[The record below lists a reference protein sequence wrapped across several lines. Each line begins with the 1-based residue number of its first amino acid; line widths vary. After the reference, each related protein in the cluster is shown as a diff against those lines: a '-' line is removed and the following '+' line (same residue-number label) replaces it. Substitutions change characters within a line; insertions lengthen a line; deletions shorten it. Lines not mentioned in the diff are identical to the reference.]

1 MDEDSSSDRQ
11 SVRTST
17 LVRVEPSIPH
27 PLFGEYSVFR
37 YMEHDHMSP
46 GYILAMMNY
55 TIVNISSDGD
65 VEYIFAL
72 QVTRIRFGHTTCRR
86 EFGKKACHILS

>member
-1 MDEDSSSDRQ
+1 MTLQLMDEDSSSDRQ
-11 SVRTST
+11 SIRTST
-17 LVRVEPSIPH
+17 LVRVKPSIPH

-55 TIVNISSDGD
+55 TIVNISPDGD
-65 VEYIFAL
+65 VECIFAL
-72 QVTRIRFGHTTCRR
+72 QTNNQNPF
-86 EFGKKACHILS
+86 